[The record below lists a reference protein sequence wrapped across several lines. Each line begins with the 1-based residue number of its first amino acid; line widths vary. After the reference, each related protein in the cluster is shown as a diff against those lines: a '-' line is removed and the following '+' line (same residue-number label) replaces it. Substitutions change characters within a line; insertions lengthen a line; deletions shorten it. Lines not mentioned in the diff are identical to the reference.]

1 MRYLRKSLSL
11 SRGTTIAFAW
21 NHYHFQWNMH
31 RTRLRPEGEQPET
44 DQVPIGHVISQHH
57 VPGQPAQPTPLTL
70 SLDARKKHLV
80 STGATGC
87 GKTTLMLRLI
97 ESDIINRRSFI
108 AIDRRGDMNLRIEKL
123 LARHDTPDNLQRR
136 LLIIDLRDPGQMV
149 SFNPLERDGTGE
161 FHHKAYHMLSIL
173 KRQSDSWGIQLDET
187 LRNALVALAETGWSL
202 LEIEPLLTNQAF
214 RAEVLRHVT
223 DSSVKRFFD
232 RYDKLSASQQQA
244 FYLPVLN
251 KVTPLLSLPILRLL
265 LGSRRS
271 SFSFRELLDGI
282 PGAVILIS
290 LSVDKLH
297 EASDLVGGLLISAI
311 QNTIMAR
318 VDQPEE
324 QRRPVTLYIDE
335 FAQMAGDRFSEIV
348 AEGRRFRLS
357 LFLSYQNSQQIPTNL
372 KHVLRNNVHGM
383 FLFQTGSLDA
393 AELANEVSSS
403 EPKADVS
410 AALMRQAVGEA
421 FFVRKGEDTVQTRIS
436 PCPDP
441 NGSVE
446 ALAAVRMASLTYT
459 RSQADIEAEL
469 AAREQ
474 FIQSPMT
481 THTPNHVNQAQP
493 QLEVRRVNPR
503 RRGNNTP

>member
-1 MRYLRKSLSL
+1 MLSKL
-11 SRGTTIAFAW
+11 IEWFFITLF
-21 NHYHFQWNMH
+21 N
-31 RTRLRPEGEQPET
+31 RLRERRPRRGCSQLAGDQTET
-44 DQVPIGHVISQHH
+44 DQVPVGHVIRPAHI
-57 VPGQPAQPTPLTL
+57 PGSTIEPIPLTL
-70 SLDARKKHLV
+70 SLDARKKHLI

-123 LARHDTPDNLQRR
+123 LARHDTPENLQRR
-136 LLIIDLRDPGQMV
+136 LLIIDLRDSAQMV
-149 SFNPLERDGTGE
+149 SFNPLERDGAGE

-187 LRNALVALAETGWSL
+187 LRNSLVALAETGWTM
-202 LEIEPLLTNQAF
+202 LEIEPLLTNQQF
-214 RAEVLRHVT
+214 RAEVLRNVN
-223 DSSVKRFFD
+223 DRSVIRFFD
-232 RYDKLSASQQQA
+232 RYNKLSANQQQT

-251 KVTPLLSLPILRLL
+251 KVTPLLSLPVLRLL
-265 LGSRRS
+265 LGGRRS
-271 SFSFRELLDGI
+271 SFSFRHLLDET
-282 PGAVILIS
+282 PGAIILIS

-311 QNTIMAR
+311 QNTIVSR

-383 FLFQTGSLDA
+383 FMFQTGSLDA
-393 AELANEVSSS
+393 AELANEVNSP

-421 FFVRKGEDTVQTRIS
+421 FFVRKGADTVQARITQS
-436 PCPDP
+436 VDPDV
-441 NGSVE
+441 S
-446 ALAAVRMASLTYT
+446 AAAILAVRQASHIYART
-459 RSQADIEAEL
+459 RADIETEL
-469 AAREQ
+469 SARERFVQ
-474 FIQSPMT
+474 NPA
-481 THTPNHVNQAQP
+481 VAQP
-493 QLEVRRVNPR
+493 AREPNEVYPPLEVRRVNTR
-503 RRGNNTP
+503 RRGNHSPQDPQ